1 MNPHNYTM
9 NGTGS
14 ERVRFFARQLITA
27 DDMMA
32 EQQYFRQKLRR
43 HNRFLHGWGVVCG
56 LKVIAAPTEELPWRL
71 KIDAGYALGPYGDE
85 IYVADPFCFNLA
97 TCQEMVP
104 DPCEPGEPP
113 KAVRPKSGKLY
124 LAIRYLEC
132 ETRPV
137 RIHPLG
143 CACDDTLCEY
153 SRIRDDYEV
162 GCLPEPPAIELPLL
176 CDLLGHKELAPC
188 PPCPDSGW
196 VVLAEITL
204 PEPPTNAETTPEL
217 KESNIDN
224 SVRAQ
229 LFSTALLQE
238 QLIACCCKPP
248 PPPPPPS
255 ADLVITMQHPLQ
267 QGGRSILYTI
277 TVVNKGPSAAENVKV
292 VNTPTS
298 VVLSNASFTNFSAN
312 WKTTPPAG
320 PFVAE
325 LGKLAIN
332 ATAKLTFLMSVDRSG
347 GTFTHTAKVTST
359 TPDPG
364 PGANSVTVTDQF
376 DEVIT

>member
-1 MNPHNYTM
+1 M

-56 LKVIAAPTEELPWRL
+56 LKVIAVPTEELPWRV
-71 KIDAGYALGPYGDE
+71 KIDAGYGLGPYGDE
-85 IYVADPFCFNLA
+85 IYVAEPFCFDLA
-97 TCQEMVP
+97 TCQEMAP

-113 KAVRPKSGKLY
+113 KPVRPKGGKLY

-153 SRIRDDYEV
+153 SRIRDDFEI
-162 GCLPEPPAIELPLL
+162 GCLPEPPDIKLPLL
-176 CDLLGHKELAPC
+176 CDLLGRKELAPC

-204 PEPPTNAETTPEL
+204 PKAVEGTGTPSESMPEL
-217 KESNIDN
+217 KDQDIDN
-224 SVRAQ
+224 FVRRQ

-238 QLIACCCKPP
+238 QLIDCCCEPP
-248 PPPPPPS
+248 PPPVIE
-255 ADLVITMQHPLQ
+255 ADLAITMTGQVDQ
-267 QGGRSILYTI
+267 RSVIYKI
-277 TVVNKGPSAAENVKV
+277 TVINKGPSIAKNVSVEDAPPSDMANATEFAASKGSW
-292 VNTPTS
+292 TKS
-298 VVLSNASFTNFSAN
+298 
-312 WKTTPPAG
+312 PPASP
-320 PFVAE
+320 PFVAQ
-325 LGKLAIN
+325 LGDLAPGAAAIV
-332 ATAKLTFLMSVDRSG
+332 LGFRMIVPRSG
-347 GTFTHTAKVTST
+347 GTFKNTATVKSDS
-359 TPDPG
+359 PDPVSTN
-364 PGANSVTVTDQF
+364 NSASVSHEFEQL
-376 DEVIT
+376 IT